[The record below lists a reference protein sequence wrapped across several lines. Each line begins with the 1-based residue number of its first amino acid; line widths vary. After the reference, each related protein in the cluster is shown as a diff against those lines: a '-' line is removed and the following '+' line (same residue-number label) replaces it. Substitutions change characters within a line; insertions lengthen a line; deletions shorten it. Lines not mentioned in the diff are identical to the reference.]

1 MRATIDRLV
10 GGDIM
15 AAGDHK
21 VYSGDPNSTAMHE
34 IPVAEKNSPALH
46 VLVSSCSCL
55 MESIIKGILG
65 NTYEFRCAKNNFIP
79 TP

>member
-34 IPVAEKNSPALH
+34 IPV
-46 VLVSSCSCL
+46 VSKFSCTPCL
-55 MESIIKGILG
+55 G
-65 NTYEFRCAKNNFIP
+65 
-79 TP
+79 